1 MHARA
6 PISVVIPAYNHER
19 YIGEAIDSVLAQTL
33 ADFELLIVDDGS
45 RDGTAAVAEQRAAA
59 DPRVRVLRQ
68 ANGGSHAA
76 INRGIAETTAP
87 WVAILNSDDRWAPK
101 RLQRMMEVAQD
112 GGQFI
117 VSDVRLIDGQ
127 GAGIDDPAHWWLK
140 TLRDFRQ
147 HALDLGP
154 LQGLLYG
161 NYTVSTSNFFF
172 SRGLAQAIGP
182 LRARRYVPDWD
193 WALRAALHAPEGLRY
208 LAHEPL
214 LDYRLHGRNAILA
227 DYLLGDCEVN
237 RLHREL
243 LQRLGVSPALVAAI
257 FRNQRDLR
265 RNWRARGVDAIEK
278 FARDRE
284 DDVRS
289 LQGEVRQLID
299 AADTLKAV
307 IERQTD
313 EIDQCAQ
320 RVSQAV
326 MQAEQQAQRAD
337 EAVQRVKQAETALRQ
352 SEGLLRQR
360 DAEVLERD
368 ARIREIELAV
378 RHCEDLLRQRDEVIA
393 QRDAQLSDT
402 ESLLNKS
409 NALVREAESSFLW
422 RAVRSVRRRLGIDWL

>member
-33 ADFELLIVDDGS
+33 AEFELLIVDDGS
-45 RDGTAAVAEQRAAA
+45 RDGTAVMAEQRAAA

-87 WVAILNSDDRWAPK
+87 WVAILNSDDRWAPQ
-101 RLQRMMEVAQD
+101 RLQRMMEVARD

-127 GAGIDDPAHWWLK
+127 GAEIDDPDHWWLK

-172 SRGLAQAIGP
+172 SRELAQAIGP

-193 WALRAALHAPEGLRY
+193 WALRAALQEPEGLRY

-243 LQRLGVSPALVAAI
+243 LQRLGVSPALVAAV

-265 RNWRARGVDAIEK
+265 RNWRARGVDAIER

-284 DDVRS
+284 EDVRS
-289 LQGEVRQLID
+289 LQSEVRQLGE
-299 AADTLKAV
+299 AADELKAV
-307 IERQTD
+307 IARQAE
-313 EIDQCAQ
+313 EIDECAR
-320 RVSQAV
+320 RVSSAV
-326 MQAEQQAQRAD
+326 TQAELQAQRAD
-337 EAVQRVKQAETALRQ
+337 AAVGRVQLAEAALKQAEA
-352 SEGLLRQR
+352 
-360 DAEVLERD
+360 
-368 ARIREIELAV
+368 AV
-378 RHCEDLLRQRDEVIA
+378 RHCEDLLRQRDEAIA
-393 QRDAQLSDT
+393 QRDARLHVTESALRHS
-402 ESLLNKS
+402 ESLLDAS
-409 NALVREAESSFLW
+409 NALVREAESSFTW
-422 RAVRSVRRRLGIDWL
+422 RLARSLRRRLGVDWL